1 VPGGAAPRCRRAAD
15 LGFWSRERADDD
27 NPPVD
32 ERRFVEVPTWRHAG
46 INFLHPLLRRGLEVI
61 DTPGLKLALEP
72 SVPSVAR
79 DGGAQQQDAA

>member
-1 VPGGAAPRCRRAAD
+1 
-15 LGFWSRERADDD
+15 
-27 NPPVD
+27 
-32 ERRFVEVPTWRHAG
+32 VPTWRHAG